1 MDEYGDSVTE
11 KDIIRNA
18 LVQVSGLG
26 LKTND
31 DEVKYAGSNH
41 WGSCRIAL

>member
-11 KDIIRNA
+11 KDIAGNA
-18 LVQVSGLG
+18 LMQVSGLG
-26 LKTND
+26 LITND
-31 DEVKYAGSNH
+31 DEVQNAGSNH